1 MCYLKQKY
9 KPGFFGIHEQIS
21 FAAAISCPIL
31 FFFAHWN
38 LGKYADAGFFA
49 DKVDRGQ
56 KSVFFLASSALG
68 YKHWDRG
75 EKRSIHP
82 ERNSTH
88 LGIWVVRI
96 NTCIGLIIKDSPN
109 EDRCY
114 PLKARWF
121 HKPDLN
127 SDVVVITVPSAS
139 LAGRQ
144 VSISLLYLFR
154 QFPFYFVY
162 YVIHFPCLR

>member
-1 MCYLKQKY
+1 MSKLASQ
-9 KPGFFGIHEQIS
+9 PQSLTPFFV
-21 FAAAISCPIL
+21 
-31 FFFAHWN
+31 FAHWN
-38 LGKYADAGFFA
+38 LGKYADAGGFFA

-56 KSVFFLASSALG
+56 KSGFFLASSALG

-96 NTCIGLIIKDSPN
+96 NTCIGLIIKDSLN

-127 SDVVVITVPSAS
+127 SDVVVITVRVPHWPGDKSPYHYYIS
-139 LAGRQ
+139 SDNSRLFCLLCYSF
-144 VSISLLYLFR
+144 SIFA
-154 QFPFYFVY
+154 VKEA
-162 YVIHFPCLR
+162 